1 MDVHD
6 QLNHLEATVRG
17 AKAMPMSTSCLV
29 NRAEMLEMVGRLRGV
44 LPANLDH
51 ANAVLSERDAVLA
64 AGRLQAERIVETAR
78 LEREELIAESEVL
91 VVARE
96 RAAELTT
103 HARDESTRLLSD
115 ADRYV
120 DRKLAEFEV
129 FLAHLGSQVNNG
141 RLRLTTRRQA
151 DLAHFQEAGEGVA
164 GSVVHRRHEPAE
176 VPAADVAHS
185 VVHRTDEPAQVPA
198 RSAALQDSGAVDQRG
213 APAADVSLG
222 TR

>member
-1 MDVHD
+1 MRPMDLHD

-29 NRAEMLEMVGRLRGV
+29 NRAEMLEMLGRLRGA

-78 LEREELIAESEVL
+78 GEREQLIAESDVL
-91 VVARE
+91 VVAQE
-96 RAAELTT
+96 HAAELVTK
-103 HARDESTRLLSD
+103 ARNESTRLLADS
-115 ADRYV
+115 DRYV

-129 FLAHLGSQVNNG
+129 FLGQLGSQVNNG

-151 DLAHFQEAGEGVA
+151 DLAHFQEAAEGVA
-164 GSVVHRRHEPAE
+164 RSVVHRHDEPAE
-176 VPAADVAHS
+176 VLA
-185 VVHRTDEPAQVPA
+185 E
-198 RSAALQDSGAVDQRG
+198 SAASQDVGAVHQQ
-213 APAADVSLG
+213 ATPVADVSLG